1 MKVSV
6 AIRFVVVGIA
16 VAWVLS
22 YGTVHTLATDETVRQ
37 VLVSADGR
45 TLAGTLTGCHS
56 GYLETEELD
65 NWVVV
70 RLHSTPSVMLAPG
83 ICAMQSFTASLR
95 RPLGKRVIV
104 DGVTHQAVVAFDG
117 GVILRPATLPA
128 GFVHRYDTASFPV
141 ETVVG
146 ARSGCV
152 QLYTTDEGY
161 DESIWITQ
169 SPGARWQPVDGLTEQ
184 PVTVRGHPGTAVPG
198 EIEWTENGQ
207 LVTIESRA
215 YAYAVLSTR
224 QLVAIGN
231 SLH

>member
-1 MKVSV
+1 VRGAV
-6 AIRFVVVGIA
+6 RFIVVGIA
-16 VAWVLS
+16 VALVLS
-22 YGTVHTLATDETVRQ
+22 YGTVHGLSTDEPVRQ

-56 GYLETEELD
+56 GYLEVEETD
-65 NWVVV
+65 RWVVV
-70 RLHSTPSVMLAPG
+70 WLHSRPSLMIAPG
-83 ICAMQSFTASLR
+83 VCAMQSFTAQLR
-95 RPLGKRVIV
+95 RPLGPRVIV

-117 GVILRPATLPA
+117 GGILRPATLPA

-141 ETVVG
+141 ETVTD
-146 ARSGCV
+146 ATAGCV
-152 QLYTTDEGY
+152 QLYTTEEGY

-169 SPGARWQPVDGLTEQ
+169 SPGARWQPPDGVTER

-207 LVTIESRA
+207 LVTIESRT
-215 YAYAVLSTR
+215 YAYAVLSTQ
-224 QLVAIGN
+224 QLVAIGD